1 MESSPRCKELI
12 RSCGLELG
20 EGKPPILHTSAA
32 LFRYK
37 LGEALRG
44 DLEII
49 ELLGDF
55 VEKLLCDHESI
66 SLYLDPV
73 VLSTGE
79 DDSDATLP
87 SNGLGQVGSGQS
99 ESLMRLMLGVD
110 ALQPRIIT
118 ILLDKYPEFI
128 GSEGSQGSAGA
139 TQPFVKILR
148 QLRWLDYIIDSS
160 KLTEKLVETIGCV
173 PPEMQSEII
182 SALPDIISDS
192 DSTKVSHVL
201 AGLMN
206 DTPELMLPILEALGS
221 LECSANL
228 LERARNSV
236 ITHLISAE
244 PADLPVMVRFLLQS
258 VSPEAAVPAILRIR
272 GRLDMDAV
280 VLTSRQR
287 SRLADLS
294 APDVL
299 IFDVIAICL
308 RSHKHLRDAWLRV
321 ITSDTATVGPHT
333 TLDVVVL
340 LVLHQITTHTKRAE
354 SALRAKID
362 AVSLQPVAYTPMLLE
377 SIISRFPAVFSAHFP
392 ALLSLASWLIR
403 SSPLGSQGSRVASAI
418 FVAAFGAMGMFQRQ
432 EISGELAVHIGS
444 GNANEIDTAART
456 YLQLAQRHPF
466 ELRPFAV
473 LIKGLLDYVDNLSI
487 EHMRVIFDV
496 LGILSTLDVGSGGDG
511 DSMFNDLYIFV
522 RKQLSS
528 VYPKYNRIGI
538 VGTVS
543 LLRQLGAKDCAAG
556 AGMLDFAMAGSS
568 SQSQTSTV
576 NVQALRRAV
585 QLLEM
590 LMDSGRHQSWAFLS
604 MTYDE
609 LAHIVETQGLHQQ
622 LLNWLHENVSSTFAE
637 QFLGDA
643 ERMAERYLLA
653 APPSVALSLDDEES
667 TILDIFNHNSD
678 ATALGLDRVAKRTD
692 VPEEATAGPKL
703 RGSLLS
709 CLPSLLRLVQV
720 CEKALSDG
728 SLAEIDAL
736 LVCGMY
742 LLPPVDVSD
751 DLPAHVT
758 TSSPSAFSLVDNL
771 ENSTSALISGN
782 LLVGA
787 NEEERRELM
796 DRIRFW
802 PPELRRVLCT
812 SLFVAVNWVREVI
825 NAFADQ
831 PLAEIRG
838 KVVQRANQLANIE
851 RDLASVAESLKG
863 TLHEFRPM
871 LAGLVPDASDTPV
884 VRPTVVVGG
893 LTLRSPRP
901 AGDDAAMQVDDEP
914 EPGDEPKSARS
925 TAYTV
930 DIGGLLLSQ
939 DDTRKFV
946 DDQACLGEDSNT
958 AKGKKRGRRP
968 RSTGGAASSTS
979 TDDAARD
986 SYLLLRELS
995 FSAYGI
1001 FSICTGCGIDSDGD
1015 GDGNGSEQPQAMLT
1029 LHGLGMLLRELS
1041 AVVSSKLVRHAE
1053 RRLPWQKQ
1061 PTGNTSSVLATFGST
1076 IAGNSAGEIAQK
1088 LLPIFP
1094 SLLRYLTS
1102 CLVTRAHFR
1111 NDAEVP
1117 DHAAEYRHLI
1127 PGVDILDDVDMVEEC
1142 IDMLLQIIS
1151 SVLYWD
1157 GLQNDLS
1164 KTADGAGSEQRVANM
1179 GTDGHSSMLIAVLGA
1194 LAAEGRHTDQDELAD
1209 IERDVLV
1216 QRAFDY
1222 VLGLTDLVGNSGSA
1236 LCILRMLV
1244 AMRSFSPHAELP
1256 VEIRC
1261 MTAQQRNLTMDGRIS
1276 SLASQILSAKW
1287 AQSAEL
1293 KAGDLEYV
1301 ITQHIMR
1308 CPHDRLQLA
1317 YRYATETLST
1327 FSARASQSND
1337 SFATLKPSTFA
1348 TYYKAVSQAL
1358 ALIIKQAWL
1367 DDMPGRDVIEFSH
1380 QIATSWLALT
1390 DITKSVEGST
1400 LRTILLVALRSGSAL
1415 VDQITKVIL
1424 PRLDKYL
1431 LLYRDDIVEVLVRVQ
1446 KSTRSLQVI
1455 CNHSKVAKD
1464 TKLQSG
1470 VPQVKRKLEQFLF
1483 HVIAM
1488 MENNNCKGALST
1500 GNLKHR
1506 DIRGACV
1513 SSQIPCSQP
1522 TTDEECDE
1530 PIDDLGIDLSA
1541 DPDADGSNAEDE
1553 GEAGAEGSDEDQG
1566 TSRHQ
1571 QPEVR
1576 QYAKRGR
1583 GRGSNGGS
1591 DRPPPMP
1598 RPMVKQKER

>member
-1 MESSPRCKELI
+1 MESSLRCQELV
-12 RSCGLELG
+12 RGCGLELS
-20 EGKPPILHTSAA
+20 EGRPPTLYTSTA

-37 LGEALRG
+37 LGEALRDG
-44 DLEII
+44 LEVI

-55 VEKLLCDHESI
+55 VEELLSDHESI

-73 VLSTGE
+73 VLSTG
-79 DDSDATLP
+79 DDDNDISPP
-87 SNGLGQVGSGQS
+87 SHGPGQLGSGQS
-99 ESLMRLMLGVD
+99 ESLVRLMLGVD

-128 GSEGSQGSAGA
+128 GSEGTQGSVGA

-182 SALPDIISDS
+182 TALPDIISDS
-192 DSTKVSHVL
+192 DSTEVSNML
-201 AGLMN
+201 AGLMS

-236 ITHLISAE
+236 VTYLISAE

-258 VSPEAAVPAILRIR
+258 VSQEAAVPTILRIR
-272 GRLDMDAV
+272 GRLDMGAV

-287 SRLADLS
+287 SRQTDLS

-299 IFDVIAICL
+299 IFDVIATCL

-321 ITSDTATVGPHT
+321 ITNDTAAVGPHT
-333 TLDVVVL
+333 TLDIVVL
-340 LVLHQITTHTKRAE
+340 LVLYQITTHTKRVE
-354 SALRAKID
+354 SALKAKID
-362 AVSLQPVAYTPMLLE
+362 AVSSQPIAYTPKLLE

-444 GNANEIDTAART
+444 GNANEVDTAART
-456 YLQLAQRHPF
+456 CLQLAQRYPF

-473 LIKGLLDYVDNLSI
+473 FIKGLLDYVDNLSI

-496 LGILSTLDVGSGGDG
+496 LGILSTLDVGGGGDG
-511 DSMFNDLYIFV
+511 DGMFNDLYIFV

-568 SQSQTSTV
+568 SQSPTSTV

-643 ERMAERYLLA
+643 ERMTERYLLA

-667 TILDIFNHNSD
+667 TILDIFNHNGD

-692 VPEEATAGPKL
+692 VPEEATTSPKL

-720 CEKALSDG
+720 CEKALSAG

-758 TSSPSAFSLVDNL
+758 TSSPSAFSLANGV

-796 DRIRFW
+796 DRIIFW

-838 KVVQRANQLANIE
+838 KVMQRVNQLANIE

-871 LAGLVPDASDTPV
+871 LAGLVPDASDAPV
-884 VRPTVVVGG
+884 IRSAAAVGG

-901 AGDDAAMQVDDEP
+901 GGDDDATMQIDNEP
-914 EPGDEPKSARS
+914 APDAEPKSARS

-946 DDQACLGEDSNT
+946 DDQEGLDDSST
-958 AKGKKRGRRP
+958 AKGKKRGRKP
-968 RSTGGAASSTS
+968 KSTGGAASSALA
-979 TDDAARD
+979 DDATRD
-986 SYLLLRELS
+986 SHLLLRELS
-995 FSAYGI
+995 FSAYGV
-1001 FSICTGCGIDSDGD
+1001 FSICTGCGSDSDGD
-1015 GDGNGSEQPQAMLT
+1015 SSEQPQAMLS
-1029 LHGLGMLLRELS
+1029 LHGLSMLLRELNV
-1041 AVVSSKLVRHAE
+1041 VVSSKLVRHTE
-1053 RRLPWQKQ
+1053 RRFPWQK
-1061 PTGNTSSVLATFGST
+1061 PPGGSTSSALATFGST
-1076 IAGNSAGEIAQK
+1076 IAGSSASEIAQK
-1088 LLPIFP
+1088 LLRVFP

-1102 CLVTRAHFR
+1102 CLVTRAYFR

-1127 PGVDILDDVDMVEEC
+1127 SGVDVLDDVDMVEVC
-1142 IDMLLQIIS
+1142 IDALLQIIS
-1151 SVLYWD
+1151 
-1157 GLQNDLS
+1157 
-1164 KTADGAGSEQRVANM
+1164 
-1179 GTDGHSSMLIAVLGA
+1179 
-1194 LAAEGRHTDQDELAD
+1194 
-1209 IERDVLV
+1209 
-1216 QRAFDY
+1216 
-1222 VLGLTDLVGNSGSA
+1222 
-1236 LCILRMLV
+1236 
-1244 AMRSFSPHAELP
+1244 
-1256 VEIRC
+1256 
-1261 MTAQQRNLTMDGRIS
+1261 
-1276 SLASQILSAKW
+1276 
-1287 AQSAEL
+1287 
-1293 KAGDLEYV
+1293 
-1301 ITQHIMR
+1301 
-1308 CPHDRLQLA
+1308 
-1317 YRYATETLST
+1317 
-1327 FSARASQSND
+1327 
-1337 SFATLKPSTFA
+1337 
-1348 TYYKAVSQAL
+1348 
-1358 ALIIKQAWL
+1358 
-1367 DDMPGRDVIEFSH
+1367 
-1380 QIATSWLALT
+1380 
-1390 DITKSVEGST
+1390 
-1400 LRTILLVALRSGSAL
+1400 
-1415 VDQITKVIL
+1415 
-1424 PRLDKYL
+1424 
-1431 LLYRDDIVEVLVRVQ
+1431 
-1446 KSTRSLQVI
+1446 
-1455 CNHSKVAKD
+1455 
-1464 TKLQSG
+1464 
-1470 VPQVKRKLEQFLF
+1470 
-1483 HVIAM
+1483 
-1488 MENNNCKGALST
+1488 
-1500 GNLKHR
+1500 
-1506 DIRGACV
+1506 
-1513 SSQIPCSQP
+1513 
-1522 TTDEECDE
+1522 
-1530 PIDDLGIDLSA
+1530 
-1541 DPDADGSNAEDE
+1541 
-1553 GEAGAEGSDEDQG
+1553 
-1566 TSRHQ
+1566 
-1571 QPEVR
+1571 
-1576 QYAKRGR
+1576 
-1583 GRGSNGGS
+1583 
-1591 DRPPPMP
+1591 
-1598 RPMVKQKER
+1598 